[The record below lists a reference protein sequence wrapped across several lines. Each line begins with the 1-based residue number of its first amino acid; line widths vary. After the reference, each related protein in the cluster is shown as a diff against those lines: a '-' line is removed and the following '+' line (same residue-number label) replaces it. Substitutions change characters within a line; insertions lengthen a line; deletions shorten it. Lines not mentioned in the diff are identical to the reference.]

1 MYIRC
6 KDAGEQY
13 IIDTE
18 RKIVYQVDGRI
29 ARVVKFNDKNF
40 DSDNFMR
47 WHPYLEEIETT
58 SSVPREIRK
67 YSK

>member
-6 KDAGEQY
+6 KEGDTQY

-18 RKIVYQVDGRI
+18 KAKVYELMEDSTIVLE
-29 ARVVKFNDKNF
+29 VKV
-40 DSDNFMR
+40 DNFVR

-58 SSVPREIRK
+58 SSIPCEIRK

>member
-6 KDAGEQY
+6 KEEDNHY

-18 RKIVYQVDGRI
+18 DAKVYELMENSAVLLKVD
-29 ARVVKFNDKNF
+29 A
-40 DSDNFMR
+40 DNFMR

-58 SSVPREIRK
+58 DTKPREIK
-67 YSK
+67 